1 MTTPNQGKPTYGS
14 TYDDYAYEVGGGP
27 WHFGQGLT
35 QDDIELIIHGP
46 RANTNNVNALF
57 QDKLLQLP
65 NGVLQMF
72 QGFIDG
78 TTLEDDFTDV
88 PKSVS
93 TIMQWL
99 PGNPL
104 QATAEELQKIIDS
117 IIQGFHAGWSQ
128 NGFSE
133 EDVAQF
139 SNTVGTA
146 IGTLGTFGLRLENLE
161 KANAVVLQDFAKYKN
176 NALSMGSDW
185 SQWYT
190 GNGGG
195 TLGTVNGY
203 AVTTLQ
209 LDTSNK
215 SMYSVWKNPVGND
228 HMRVSATISTPAAL
242 FGFSENFILARVN
255 PVPNGDC
262 VFAGFTA
269 GKARLGFRKNG
280 QITQLGII
288 DFQFRNGSIYT
299 LDVSEDRTFRLFEG
313 TTEIL
318 SVIDVGAQSSL
329 GPAFQSVGF
338 GMFCPNGVAR
348 PGVVGSF
355 AAYLS

>member
-1 MTTPNQGKPTYGS
+1 VTTPNQGKPTYGS

-72 QGFIDG
+72 QGFIPD
-78 TTLEDDFTDV
+78 TNLEDDFTDV

-117 IIQGFHAGWSQ
+117 IIQGFNAWWEQ

-146 IGTLGTFGLRLENLE
+146 IGTLGTYGMRLENLE
-161 KANAVVLQDFAKYKN
+161 KANAVVLQDFATYAN
-176 NALSMGSDW
+176 NVSSLGSNW
-185 SQWYT
+185 VQWYT
-190 GNGGG
+190 GNGSG
-195 TLGTVNGY
+195 TLGSVNGF
-203 AVTTLQ
+203 AVPTLG

-215 SMYSVWKNPVGND
+215 WMFSSWKNPVASN
-228 HMRVSATISTPAAL
+228 HMRVASTISTPAAL
-242 FGFSENFILARVN
+242 FGFSENLLLARLN
-255 PVPNGDC
+255 PEPGGDC

-269 GKARLGFRKNG
+269 GKSRIGFFKDG
-280 QITQLGII
+280 QITQLKDR

-299 LDVSEDRTFRLFEG
+299 LDVTEDRTFRLFEG
-313 TTEIL
+313 STEIL
-318 SVIDVGAQSSL
+318 SAVDAGGVSSF
-329 GPAFQSVGF
+329 GPGFQSVGF
-338 GMFCPNGVAR
+338 GMFCPNGIAR

-355 AAYLS
+355 ATYLK